1 MITAVNRPFVW
12 LNDRL
17 VVQDDAHISATDR
30 GFLLADGVFETVRVA
45 HGGPCHLMA
54 HLRRLQDGCAV
65 LNLPPPAVVCSAIG
79 EAVQATIAANGIEHG
94 SVRLTWTRGSGP
106 RGLLPSGGEQPT
118 LLITASALAPSTG
131 KLWRLVTCQ
140 RTRRN
145 EHSPLSRIKSL
156 NYGDGLIARQ
166 EAAARGA
173 EDAILLNS
181 VGHVAETSIATLFL
195 CREGVW
201 LTPRVADGALPG
213 IRRAQALAEGLAD
226 EDLLTRYDVAQAEAA
241 VLTSALMVQVVG
253 AIDGRS
259 LPDVAASRRWAES
272 LLTSDRG

>member
-1 MITAVNRPFVW
+1 MITAVNRPFIW

-17 VVQDDAHISATDR
+17 VVQDEAHISATDR

-65 LNLPPPAVVCSAIG
+65 LNLPLPAVVCRAIG
-79 EAVQATIAANGIEHG
+79 EAVQATIAANGIDHG

-118 LLITASALAPSTG
+118 LLITASALAPSAG
-131 KLWRLVTCQ
+131 MPWRLVTCQ

-181 VGHVAETSIATLFL
+181 VGRVVETSIANLFIR
-195 CREGVW
+195 REGFW
-201 LTPRVADGALPG
+201 STPRVSEGALPG
-213 IRRAQALAEGLAD
+213 IRRAHALAEGLAS
-226 EDLLTRYDVAQAEAA
+226 EDVITIDDLAQAEAA
-241 VLTSALMVQVVG
+241 VVTSALMVQAVG
-253 AIDGRS
+253 WIDGRP
-259 LPDVAASRRWAES
+259 LPAQAEGERWAANLAVSE
-272 LLTSDRG
+272 